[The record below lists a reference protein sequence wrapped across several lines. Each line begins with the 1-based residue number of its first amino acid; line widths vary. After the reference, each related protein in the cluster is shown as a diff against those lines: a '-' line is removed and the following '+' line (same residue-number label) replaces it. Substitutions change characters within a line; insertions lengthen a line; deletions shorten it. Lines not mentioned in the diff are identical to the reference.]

1 MGESPGPAGSVF
13 LPSRQGRPKA
23 MAPFGQH
30 KHGSMFQEKRMARK
44 KNTGIYIAALLLF
57 LGGVGYLA
65 YSGFS
70 ENSVYFL
77 NVSEAKAATPDKLVA
92 ARLFG
97 TVAEEGIEKHRGAP
111 GVSFRLEDKDNASQT
126 IEVNYSGAVPDTFN
140 NNFGPGLEGIQSSLS
155 VTKMERISKS
165 ASPSRFQ
172 NGTN

>member
-1 MGESPGPAGSVF
+1 
-13 LPSRQGRPKA
+13 

-30 KHGSMFQEKRMARK
+30 KHGPMFQEKRMARK

-126 IEVNYSGAVPDTFN
+126 IEVNYSGAVPDTFKA
-140 NNFGPGLEGIQSSLS
+140 GAEVIVEGGMSPEGRFKAKTLM
-155 VTKMERISKS
+155 TKCPSKYQKEN
-165 ASPSRFQ
+165 R
-172 NGTN
+172 G